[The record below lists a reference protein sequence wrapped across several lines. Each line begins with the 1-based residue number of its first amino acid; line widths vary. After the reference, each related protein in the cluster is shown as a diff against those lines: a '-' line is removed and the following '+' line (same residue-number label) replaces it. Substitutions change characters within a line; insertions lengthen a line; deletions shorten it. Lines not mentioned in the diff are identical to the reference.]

1 MKKEEILIEK
11 ASGDLVPFSM
21 DKLRLSLERAGAPEP
36 SIAAILPV
44 ITEMLRP
51 GITTREV
58 YKKAYQLLKADSKH
72 LAGRY
77 KLKDAL
83 LELGPSGFPFE
94 KFIGELFRRQG
105 YKVEVGTT
113 VAGACVTHEVDVRG
127 QKGHEL
133 MMAECKYHNKRGVNT
148 DVKIPLYV
156 HARFQDV
163 AAKMADELER
173 RELHFQPWLVTNTRF
188 SDDAMQ
194 YAKCVNLQLLAWD
207 YPQGRGLREIIMET
221 QTHPIT
227 CISSLTSDEKK
238 KLLEANIVL
247 CREIADAGHQ
257 LQKLNIPA
265 ARIQKIQQEAE
276 KISSQSSY

>member
-1 MKKEEILIEK
+1 MKKKEILIQK
-11 ASGDLVPFSM
+11 ASGDRVPFSM

-36 SIAAILPV
+36 SIVAILPV
-44 ITEMLRP
+44 IAEMLRP

-58 YKKAYQLLKADSKH
+58 YKRAYQLLKADSRH
-72 LAGRY
+72 VAGRY

-105 YKVEVGTT
+105 FKVEVGTT
-113 VAGACVTHEVDVRG
+113 ADGACVTHEVDVRG
-127 QKGHEL
+127 QNGHEL

-156 HARFQDV
+156 HARFQDI

-194 YAKCVNLQLLAWD
+194 YAHCVNLELLAWD
-207 YPQGRGLREIIMET
+207 YPHGRGLREIIMET

-227 CISSLTSDEKK
+227 CMSTITSEEKK

-247 CREIADAGHQ
+247 CREIGDADHE
-257 LQKLNIPA
+257 LQKLRISA
-265 ARIQKIQQEAE
+265 ARIQKIQQEAD
-276 KISSQSSY
+276 KICSH